1 LTGTSVATVIA
12 GAIVMAELFVRRP
25 HAHHHFAAII
35 VLAALFFLLSILL
48 DGHKPLPM
56 F

>member
-1 LTGTSVATVIA
+1 
-12 GAIVMAELFVRRP
+12 MAELFVRRP